1 MYDHVMLWL
10 SERPSNRHLM
20 AKIRQPDAWEEE
32 SDGPSS
38 WMRDGK
44 DNPQYL
50 NFSNQAARTGSS
62 SPSMM
67 ANQ

>member
-1 MYDHVMLWL
+1 MLWL
-10 SERPSNRHLM
+10 SEHPSIKSNRHLL
-20 AKIRQPDAWEEE
+20 AKIRQPGAWDEEF
-32 SDGPSS
+32 DGPSS

-44 DNPQYL
+44 DNPQYP
-50 NFSNQAARTGSS
+50 NFSNQAARTVNF

>member
-1 MYDHVMLWL
+1 
-10 SERPSNRHLM
+10 M